1 MKNLFAHLMGDTKP
15 AAATPATPPAPA
27 ASPDASTPENPAAAP
42 AGATPAAV
50 SSPAPAAAP
59 AAPQASA
66 DDAAARARQDERN
79 RCAAIFADPAA
90 AGRVAMAATL
100 AFTTDLTAEQ
110 AVAVLKTAPAA
121 SAPATPAGNPFAA
134 AMGALG
140 NPDVGTDTS
149 GGDGGD
155 PQALVAQIL
164 KAGA

>member
-1 MKNLFAHLMGDTKP
+1 MKNLFAHLMGDAKP
-15 AAATPATPPAPA
+15 AAATPPAAPVSPEASAPEKPAATPTGGALA
-27 ASPDASTPENPAAAP
+27 GDASQAP
-42 AGATPAAV
+42 GDK
-50 SSPAPAAAP
+50 S

-66 DDAAARARQDERN
+66 DDAAARARQDERA

-121 SAPATPAGNPFAA
+121 SAPAAPAGNPFAA

-140 NPDVGTDTS
+140 NPDVGTDAA

>member
-1 MKNLFAHLMGDTKP
+1 MELSMKNLFAHLMGDTKP
-15 AAATPATPPAPA
+15 AATTPPALPE
-27 ASPDASTPENPAAAP
+27 ASAPEKPAAAAPTGGAP
-42 AGATPAAV
+42 AGEATQ
-50 SSPAPAAAP
+50 APGDKP

-66 DDAAARARQDERN
+66 DDAAARARQDERA

-121 SAPATPAGNPFAA
+121 STTTAQAGNPFAA

-149 GGDGGD
+149 GGDGDD

>member
-15 AAATPATPPAPA
+15 AAATPTAPT
-27 ASPDASTPENPAAAP
+27 ASPGVSAPEKPAAAAP
-42 AGATPAAV
+42 AGET
-50 SSPAPAAAP
+50 SQAPGNGA

-66 DDAAARARQDERN
+66 DDAAARARQDERA

-100 AFTTDLTAEQ
+100 AFTTDLSAEQ

-121 SAPATPAGNPFAA
+121 SAPAAPAGNPFAT

-140 NPDVGTDTS
+140 NPSVGTDTS
-149 GGDGGD
+149 GGDGDD

>member
-1 MKNLFAHLMGDTKP
+1 MKNLFAHLMGDAKP
-15 AAATPATPPAPA
+15 AAATPP
-27 ASPDASTPENPAAAP
+27 ASPASPEASTPEKPAAA
-42 AGATPAAV
+42 
-50 SSPAPAAAP
+50 APTGGAAAGEAAQPPGDKP
-59 AAPQASA
+59 AAPQTSA
-66 DDAAARARQDERN
+66 DDAAARARQDERA

-121 SAPATPAGNPFAA
+121 SAPAASAPAGNPFAA

-140 NPDVGTDTS
+140 NPDVGADTS